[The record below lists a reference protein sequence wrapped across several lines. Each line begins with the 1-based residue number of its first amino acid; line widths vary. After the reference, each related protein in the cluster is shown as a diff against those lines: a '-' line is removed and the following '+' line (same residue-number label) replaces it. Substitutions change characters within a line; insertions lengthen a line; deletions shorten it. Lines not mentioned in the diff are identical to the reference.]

1 MMKIPTF
8 LKPHS
13 ITLVNY
19 QKEEINHEKQSKETL
34 IKNCKV
40 NGIYADASV
49 VTTGAVNLRVKDGI
63 TITID
68 CSDVKEPYIRSE
80 HWDKDLEHIG
90 WTVHVLGDYVLF
102 NGTELAI
109 IGFKEIDPFGK
120 VEFIEL
126 TCQRR

>member
-1 MMKIPTF
+1 MKIPKF

-13 ITLVNY
+13 ITLINY
-19 QKEEINHEKQSKETL
+19 LNEEINYEKQSKETL
-34 IKNCKV
+34 IENCKV
-40 NGIYADASV
+40 TGIYADASV

-68 CSDVKEPYIRSE
+68 CSDVEESYIRSDQ
-80 HWDKDLEHIG
+80 WDEDLEHIG

-109 IGFKEIDPFGK
+109 FGFKEIDPFGK
-120 VEFIEL
+120 VVFV
-126 TCQRR
+126 

>member
-1 MMKIPTF
+1 MKIPSF

-40 NGIYADASV
+40 TGTYSDSSV
-49 VTTGAVNLRVKDGI
+49 VTTGAVNLRIKDGI

-68 CSDVKEPYIRSE
+68 CSDVTEQYVYSE
-80 HWDKDLEHIG
+80 QWDKDLKHIG
-90 WTVHVLGDYVLF
+90 WTVHAFGDYVIF
-102 NGTELAI
+102 NGAELSI

-126 TCQRR
+126 QCQRR